1 MVSDR
6 VAALKKT
13 VLFGSLAEAELQA
26 LAARAVERVYSR
38 GDTIFVAGEDAR
50 ALFVIMSGAVR
61 AVRFS
66 ADGREQVIHVERVGA
81 SIGEIPVFDGGAY
94 PSTAIADEDSV
105 LLSLDRDAVRRL
117 FAEYPAMAMAALS
130 VLSQRLRKC
139 AELVEFLSLREVG
152 QRLARLLVLE
162 AKCGGKKESG
172 GVVVDLKMT
181 NQQIAAQVGSVR
193 EVVSRA
199 FTRLQQDGLIK
210 VKGKSVVIPDLEKLR
225 TYAEM

>member
-6 VAALKKT
+6 VAALKRT
-13 VLFGSLAEAELQA
+13 ILFGSLAEAELKA
-26 LAARAVERVYSR
+26 LATRAVERVYSR
-38 GDTIFVAGEDAR
+38 GDTIFMAGEDGHS
-50 ALFVIMSGAVR
+50 LFVIMSGAVR

-81 SIGEIPVFDGGAY
+81 SIGEIPVFDGGTY
-94 PSTAIADEDSV
+94 PSTAIADEDSI
-105 LLSLDRDAVRRL
+105 LLSLDREAVRRL
-117 FAEYPAMAMAALS
+117 FVEYPAMAMAALA

-162 AKCGGKKESG
+162 AKCSGKKDTK

-199 FTRLQQDGLIK
+199 FTRLQQDGLIR
-210 VKGKSVVIPDLEKLR
+210 VEGKRVVIADLEELR
-225 TYAEM
+225 IYADM

>member
-6 VAALKKT
+6 IAALKRT
-13 VLFGSLAEAELQA
+13 TLFGSLDETELHA
-26 LAARAVERVYSR
+26 LATRAVERIYNR

-50 ALFVIMSGAVR
+50 VLFVIMSGAVR

-81 SIGEIPVFDGGAY
+81 TIGEIPVFDGGTY
-94 PSTAIADEDSV
+94 PSTAIADEDSE
-105 LLSLDRDAVRRL
+105 LLSLDRETVRRL
-117 FAEYPAMAMAALS
+117 FAEYPAMAMAALA

-162 AKCGGKKESG
+162 AKCNGKVEARG
-172 GVVVDLKMT
+172 IVVDLKMT

-210 VKGKSVVIPDLEKLR
+210 LKGRHVLIPDLEELR
-225 TYAEM
+225 IYADM

>member
-1 MVSDR
+1 MFSDR
-6 VAALKKT
+6 VAALKRT
-13 VLFGSLAEAELQA
+13 MLFGSLAEAELQA

-50 ALFVIMSGAVR
+50 TLFVIMRGAVR

-66 ADGREQVIHVERVGA
+66 TDGREQVIHVERAGA
-81 SIGEIPVFDGGAY
+81 SIGEIPVFDGGTY

-105 LLSLDRDAVRRL
+105 LLSLDRETVRRL

-162 AKCGGKKESG
+162 AKCSGKNESG

-210 VKGKSVVIPDLEKLR
+210 VKGKSIVIPDLEELR
-225 TYAEM
+225 IYAEM